1 VISLSAVRLNSEFP
15 LSPANRAS
23 LRPGPNRTSLIRR
36 IRRRCPI
43 AGSSHFQDRNL
54 LGGWVPLSCQAFQH
68 REVAE
73 NVARDGGL
81 SHTFHVLLLSFLL
94 LLLGSVP
101 AFACQLTPRTTA
113 PLVMQDGVPTLCLM
127 VNGQPARFVLDTG
140 AGRTVVSPDAVRRL
154 GIPLDP
160 WVGTTLEGVGGLQRH
175 QNAVPQSIDLN
186 GVPLRQAHLG
196 GAFSLAVATLPVSAP
211 VDGLLGRDLL
221 DSFDLDIDLPR
232 LRLTLYTVWG
242 CTGAFLPWSERYRGA
257 TAISGYR
264 DALVFFSFLDAHPL
278 RTIVDTG
285 AAASLLTASGA
296 VRAGFQTVARDPYAR
311 LLGVGPRRVA
321 ARLHQFDTLSVAG
334 VISPA
339 PRLLVTDLL
348 LAPLVD
354 LVLGDEWLLS
364 HRVWL
369 SFATRQVFF
378 ASP

>member
-1 VISLSAVRLNSEFP
+1 VR
-15 LSPANRAS
+15 
-23 LRPGPNRTSLIRR
+23 
-36 IRRRCPI
+36 C
-43 AGSSHFQDRNL
+43 
-54 LGGWVPLSCQAFQH
+54 
-68 REVAE
+68 
-73 NVARDGGL
+73 
-81 SHTFHVLLLSFLL
+81 LSFLL
-94 LLLGSVP
+94 LLLGSIP
-101 AFACQLTPRTTA
+101 AFACQVTPRTTA
-113 PLVMQDGVPTLCLM
+113 PLVMQDAVPTLRLM

-154 GIPLDP
+154 GLPLDP

-175 QNAVPQSIDLN
+175 QDAVPQSIDLN
-186 GVPLRQAHLG
+186 GVPLRQAYLG
-196 GAFSLAVATLPVSAP
+196 AGFSLAVATLPVSAP

-221 DSFDLDIDLPR
+221 ESFDLDIDLSR
-232 LRLTLYTVWG
+232 LRLTLYTVQG
-242 CTGAFLPWSERYRGA
+242 CTGAFLPWPQQYRGA
-257 TAISGYR
+257 PAISGYR
-264 DALVFFSFLDAHPL
+264 DALVFFSFLDARPL

-296 VRAGFQTVARDPYAR
+296 VRAGFPAVARDPYAR

-354 LVLGDEWLLS
+354 LVLGDEWLRS